1 MFTVLIHFCELQNMI
16 RIILIQYKL
25 SNILTSF
32 KTSL

>member
-1 MFTVLIHFCELQNMI
+1 MFTVLTHFCELQNMI
-16 RIILIQYKL
+16 RRIPIQYKL